1 MILLDTNVLSELM
14 RPSPSRRVVEWLDA
28 RLDSDLWISAV
39 TVAEIRLGLS
49 LLSDGARKTRLLEL
63 AEQMFDEDFSEKCLP
78 FDCEAALQYGFIV
91 SERTRQGRPI
101 SVEDAQI
108 AAIALTSQLV
118 LATRNVKDFKGIK
131 ELKVVNPWSDSHSF
145 AVDPNP

>member
-14 RPSPSRRVVEWLDA
+14 RPSPERRVVKWLDA
-28 RLDSDLWISAV
+28 RCDSDLWISAV

-49 LLSDGARKTRLLEL
+49 LLPDGARKTLLLEL
-63 AEQMFDEDFSEKCLP
+63 AKQMFDEDFSERCLP

-91 SERTRQGRPI
+91 SERTRQGHPI

-108 AAIALTSQLV
+108 AAIALTSRLV
-118 LATRNVKDFKGIK
+118 LATRNVKDFTGIK
-131 ELKVVNPWSDSHSF
+131 GLRV
-145 AVDPNP
+145 VDPWTDGHSLAT